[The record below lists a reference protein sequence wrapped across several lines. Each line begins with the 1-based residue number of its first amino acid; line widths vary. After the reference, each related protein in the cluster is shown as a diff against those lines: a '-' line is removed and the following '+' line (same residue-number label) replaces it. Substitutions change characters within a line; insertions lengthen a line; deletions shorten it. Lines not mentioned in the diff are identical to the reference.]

1 MIEENG
7 NLSSELIISEEV
19 IATIAANAVKDVDG
33 VAGLGTKPVD
43 VVSMFKPST
52 DGLKYVDVTVTSY
65 DIRIHVYVILYS
77 DHKIS
82 EVSSEIQRSV
92 KQSIQNMTGRVVTR
106 VDVTVTGCTVKNK
119 NEPVENPVI
128 EL

>member
-43 VVSMFKPST
+43 IVSMFKPST

-106 VDVTVTGCTVKNK
+106 VDVAVTGCTVKNK

>member
-43 VVSMFKPST
+43 IVSMFKTST